1 MDRQIETAVLL
12 MAYGAA
18 RSLDEIPAYLADIR
32 GGRPP
37 SPELVAEVR
46 HRYGLLGGGSP
57 LFAISEAQA
66 EGLRRVLAARGLSA
80 RVAVGMRHSEPFIGR
95 VAAGLAAEG
104 VRRLVGLPLTPFQS
118 SLSVGAYFKKLDEAA
133 ASCGLSILRSGDWHA
148 NANLVEAYAQRIRE
162 ALSRLG
168 PDFKGKTALLLTAHS
183 LPQRI
188 LAAGDPY
195 PAQLQE
201 TAGLVAKA
209 VGFAEFRFAYQSRG
223 ATPEP
228 WLGPDA
234 AEALEAIAKAG
245 FKAVVL
251 APIGFVSDHMET
263 LYDDDILYKGRA
275 EALALRFERAGALN
289 DHPLFAEALA
299 DVVQA
304 ALSGAA
310 A

>member
-1 MDRQIETAVLL
+1 

-57 LFAISEAQA
+57 LFSITDSQA
-66 EGLRRVLAARGLSA
+66 DGLRRALAARGLGV
-80 RVAVGMRHSEPFIGR
+80 RVAVGMRHSEPFIAG
-95 VAAGLAAEG
+95 VAAGLAAGG
-104 VRRLVGLPLTPFQS
+104 VRRVIGVPLTPFQS
-118 SLSVGAYFKKLDEAA
+118 AMSVGAYFKKLDEAA
-133 ASCGLSILRSGDWHA
+133 ASAGLGVLRSGDWHA
-148 NANLVEAYAQRIRE
+148 NANLVEAYAQRTRE

-168 PDFKGKTALLLTAHS
+168 DAFKGRTALLLTAHS

-209 VGFAEFRFAYQSRG
+209 AGFAEFRFAYQSRG
-223 ATPEP
+223 ATAEP

-234 AEALEAIAKAG
+234 SEALEAIAKAG

-263 LYDDDILYKGRA
+263 LYDDDVLYKGQA
-275 EALALRFERAGALN
+275 EALGLRFERAGALN

-304 ALSGAA
+304 ALSGAPA
-310 A
+310 